1 MGRPTVLVVD
11 DEAINRKLLN
21 QYLKDEGYNTELA
34 EDGQSALTCLEKD
47 PARYSA
53 VLLDRMM
60 PDMDGITVLQK
71 MKAHDSLKTIPVV
84 MQTAKARREEIQ
96 QGLESGSY
104 YYLTKPFDKLTLL
117 AIVKSAIEQYDFSHG
132 LIKELEQTADTLSLM
147 TSGEF
152 EFQTLDEARNLSTL
166 LAKAGP
172 EPTRLVTGLSELM
185 INAIEHG
192 NLGITYDEKSELMK
206 NNTWH
211 DEIIRRL
218 ALKENQDKK
227 VSVKFRRLA
236 EQLEY
241 EISDCGT
248 GFDFDNY
255 LNIDLTSVFES
266 HGRGIVMAK
275 MLSFSSLQYVGCGN
289 KLVAT
294 VKL

>member
-21 QYLKDEGYNTELA
+21 QYLKDEGYDTELA

-47 PARYSA
+47 PTRYSA

-172 EPTRLVTGLSELM
+172 EPARLVTGLSELM

-241 EISDCGT
+241 EISDCGM

-255 LNIDLTSVFES
+255 LNIDLTSVFDS